1 MGQKVHPLGFRL
13 GRTQKHLSNWYALRK
28 NYSKYLF
35 EDRFLRQ
42 KLYEYYG
49 KAGLSKIEIHRKI
62 ENHFEITFHM
72 NKERIWAL
80 VGSKSQKNK
89 VKKKVLQIIQEYR
102 KSYFFQTYF
111 QACFA
116 SSEGSAISSPKILL
130 ALNVQPCSDVSAAL
144 IAEFLVQLLEARIP
158 YRQARKLLF
167 KYRPK
172 IKTLK
177 GFKIQISGRL
187 NGAEIARSEWIRE
200 ARLPLQ
206 TLHADIDYSCFQAHT
221 IYGVLGIKIW
231 VLN

>member
-13 GRTQKHLSNWYALRK
+13 GITQKHLSNWFAFRK

-49 KAGLSKIEIHRKI
+49 KATLSKIEIHRKI
-62 ENHFEITFHM
+62 DNHFELTLHV
-72 NKERIWAL
+72 NKDDIWAM
-80 VGSKSQKNK
+80 VGSKSQKQK
-89 VKKKVLQIIQEYR
+89 VKKRVLQILQEYR
-102 KSYFFQTYF
+102 KSSFFQTYF
-111 QACFA
+111 FT
-116 SSEGSAISSPKILL
+116 SISHPTSHAILL
-130 ALNVQPCSDVSAAL
+130 ALNVQPCSNVSAAL
-144 IAEFLVQLLEARIP
+144 IGEFLVHLLERRIP
-158 YRQARKLLF
+158 YRKARNLLF
-167 KYRPK
+167 RYRK
-172 IKTLK
+172 EVSNLK

-206 TLHADIDYSCFQAHT
+206 TLHADIDYSSSQAHT

-231 VLN
+231 VLK